1 MFPTTSPEG
10 TRGTVLK
17 TRTESMIQEV
27 CDSLTSRLSVRPEAI
42 VLTGSFARDEG
53 SVLMTGERLR
63 VLGDMEYMVIFSP
76 GADRRALQK
85 FLDEHAVQLR
95 TELFSRGMY
104 CDLEFRATYPEY
116 FHKLS
121 PQIFG
126 YELLSRGRTVWGDSS
141 VLATAPRFPVESI
154 PQWDAWRMLNNRIV
168 EQLYWMD
175 RITCSDR
182 DELLRWYYQLI
193 KCHIDLCTTV
203 LVFAGKY
210 EDTYAGRSAALTRWA
225 SGLSAGPAAE
235 FLAGLAKE
243 VAACTAFKLDPNGA
257 EPPLRVRMHSDDTET
272 FRDDLRRALIRLTP
286 LVEKIWCWEAAEF
299 ARSGQ
304 SPQLPR
310 HELQLAVLRK
320 QPITEK
326 LRGWAKLVTMSS
338 VRKERKFVNRL
349 SRLLLKG
356 SPRYLVYGVASDL
369 YFQVPAVLSGR
380 VDEQSLGTSQS
391 LLPVTFAENQAETR
405 LWWRLRADVLDSW
418 HIFLR
423 THWA

>member
-1 MFPTTSPEG
+1 M
-10 TRGTVLK
+10 LK

-27 CDSLTSRLSVRPEAI
+27 CESLASRLSVRPEAI
-42 VLTGSFARDEG
+42 VLTGSFAREEG
-53 SVLMTGERLR
+53 SVLMTGEHLR

-76 GADRRALQK
+76 GADRGALQK
-85 FLDEHAVQLR
+85 FLDEQAVQLR
-95 TELFSRGMY
+95 TEFFSRGMY

-168 EQLYWMD
+168 EQLYWVD
-175 RITCSDR
+175 RITSSDR
-182 DELLRWYYQLI
+182 DELLRLYYQLV
-193 KCHIDLCTTV
+193 KCHIDLCTTL

-225 SGLSAGPAAE
+225 SGLSAGPAVE
-235 FLAGLAKE
+235 FLPGLAKE

-257 EPPLRVRMHSDDTET
+257 EPPLRVRLHSDDTEA
-272 FRDDLRRALIRLTP
+272 FRDDLRRALIHLTP
-286 LVEKIWCWEAAEF
+286 LVEKIWCWEAAKF

-304 SPQLPR
+304 GPQPPR

-320 QPITEK
+320 QPIAEK
-326 LRGWAKLVTMSS
+326 LRGWAKLVTMSN

-356 SPRYLVYGVASDL
+356 SPRYLLYGVAADL

-380 VDEQSLGTSQS
+380 VDEQSLGISQS
-391 LLPVTFAENQAETR
+391 LLPVTFAANEAETR
-405 LWWRLRADVLDSW
+405 LWWRLRGDVLDSW